1 VARAVSGSSSDR
13 RRTSVESLSNRHR
26 TGLYTAIAGVQPSAV
41 SSVSGSGLED
51 AALEALARRFVGRA
65 GERASLGRWLE
76 EARAEPRIVWLSGP
90 AGIGKSALAH
100 VFGRDARAAGHRVF
114 FGEPVPGDLGRA
126 ARADAVVLEAT
137 EPSAALAALTRLRA
151 GSGAALLVLVASR
164 VTVPDALR
172 AQPHLEAVT
181 RALQLRPLA
190 PEEAEA
196 VLVGRGVAGAEAA
209 RLAPLAAGS
218 PQALVELAERARADR
233 LTPLAQRAP
242 TELDDALADA
252 VHRAASDALERSA
265 IDALGVAGT
274 LDVPRLARMLA
285 LPERSE
291 DGRDAVTLLAWLARQ
306 SFVAREAGAV
316 TCLPTM
322 RKALVHHLRA
332 RDPSLAARLQAR
344 LDPTASASPAPS
356 VASPAG
362 LGPAAEPQ
370 VALPGELGLALRDAL
385 AARHRPHLLRASP
398 LASLAC
404 VRALSGPPERALA
417 EVLDEVCRELAAS
430 PGYASA
436 GRLLEVTYLD
446 PATVKQEAAAAAL
459 GLAFG
464 TYRYQLRRALELATE
479 ALATREARASGR
491 SPP

>member
-1 VARAVSGSSSDR
+1 MSSA
-13 RRTSVESLSNRHR
+13 T
-26 TGLYTAIAGVQPSAV
+26 
-41 SSVSGSGLED
+41 GSGLED

-65 GERASLGRWLE
+65 QARASLLRWLA
-76 EARAEPRIVWLSGP
+76 EAGTEPRVVWLSGP

-100 VFGRDARAAGHRVF
+100 VFARDARAKGHHVC
-114 FGEPVPGDLGRA
+114 FGEPFPGEVGHG
-126 ARADAVVLEAT
+126 ARVDVVIFDGAEAGDAL
-137 EPSAALAALTRLRA
+137 SQLSRLRA
-151 GSGAALLVLVASR
+151 RGGGALLVLVASR
-164 VTVPDALR
+164 DPVPDALR

-181 RALQLRPLA
+181 RVLQLRPLE
-190 PEEAEA
+190 PPEAEA
-196 VLVGRGVAGAEAA
+196 LLRGRDVPAAEAA

-218 PQALVELAERARADR
+218 PRALVELAERARADR

-242 TELDDALADA
+242 TELDDALAAA
-252 VHRAASDALERSA
+252 VYRAAGDALERA
-265 IDALGVAGT
+265 AVDALGVAGT

-285 LPERSE
+285 IPERAP

-332 RDPSLAARLQAR
+332 RDPSWAASLAARGGEAL
-344 LDPTASASPAPS
+344 PAPS
-356 VASPAG
+356 PEVVAPSE
-362 LGPAAEPQ
+362 LGPA
-370 VALPGELGLALRDAL
+370 LREAL
-385 AARHRPHLLRASP
+385 AARHRPHELRTSP

-404 VRALSGPPERALA
+404 VRDRPGPPERALA

-479 ALATREARASGR
+479 ALAAREARSTGR
-491 SPP
+491 NSP